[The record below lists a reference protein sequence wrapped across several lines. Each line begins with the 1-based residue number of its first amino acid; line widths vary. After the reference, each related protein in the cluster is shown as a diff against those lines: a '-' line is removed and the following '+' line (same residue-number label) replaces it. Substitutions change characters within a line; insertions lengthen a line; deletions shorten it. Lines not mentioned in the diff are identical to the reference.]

1 LSLFCCA
8 IISQIYLLSVVDVDD
23 AIRKPENAN
32 YTVDVLTRC
41 VVTKDGVAKKKI
53 KVVPLK
59 EPGEPLIVSI
69 PIDQVGPI
77 HYSAV

>member
-1 LSLFCCA
+1 
-8 IISQIYLLSVVDVDD
+8 
-23 AIRKPENAN
+23 
-32 YTVDVLTRC
+32 VDVLTRC